1 MSRDW
6 HVDIAAIASNRD
18 LLDDYQYQQCPLDPW
33 RMNDCS
39 ISIRTPEEFEIGL
52 IPRGQMRPPTPAL
65 NPQISL
71 AGELK
76 MKIRL

>member
-1 MSRDW
+1 MLVEIDMVKEEEEFGSS
-6 HVDIAAIASNRD
+6 H
-18 LLDDYQYQQCPLDPW
+18 DDEA
-33 RMNDCS
+33 
-39 ISIRTPEEFEIGL
+39 TPEEFEIGL